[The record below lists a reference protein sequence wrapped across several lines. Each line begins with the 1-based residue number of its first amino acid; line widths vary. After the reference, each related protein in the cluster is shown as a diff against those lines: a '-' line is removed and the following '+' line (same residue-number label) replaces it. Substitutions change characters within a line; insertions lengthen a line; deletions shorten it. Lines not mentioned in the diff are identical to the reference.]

1 MIYSMSHLNTI
12 LHPRDTRALQPP
24 HYTLDFY
31 HGAYMLYQ
39 EYPHGVL
46 NMVGYWME
54 TRVFGGVLLVEHDD
68 LDCEV

>member
-1 MIYSMSHLNTI
+1 
-12 LHPRDTRALQPP
+12 
-24 HYTLDFY
+24 
-31 HGAYMLYQ
+31 MLYQ